1 MSQSAVALSKHI
13 CLQQCLKMF
22 VADVRCPYRPR
33 GRLFQIRGPTAPKL
47 LSPKLLCVRGTAH
60 RVRPKGSSVA
70 FGDEMDVISQV
81 DRHSTAQCLARQT
94 VRVHRHSESRCT
106 MRSQMDPQK
115 VSSPATQWKV
125 DDGSRG
131 KTDHMNSV
139 SAAFSCRRFDA
150 VQRVTDSMQ
159 ASISWQNDAE
169 LFGVDLR
176 VISSELL
183 DQTTPQYVSL
193 QPCTL

>member
-1 MSQSAVALSKHI
+1 
-13 CLQQCLKMF
+13 
-22 VADVRCPYRPR
+22 
-33 GRLFQIRGPTAPKL
+33 
-47 LSPKLLCVRGTAH
+47 
-60 RVRPKGSSVA
+60 
-70 FGDEMDVISQV
+70 
-81 DRHSTAQCLARQT
+81 
-94 VRVHRHSESRCT
+94 
-106 MRSQMDPQK
+106 MDPQK
-115 VSSPATQWKV
+115 VSSPAIQWEV

-169 LFGVDLR
+169 LFGVRATAAVDLR